1 MLPQTL
7 DTSFPFGIQN
17 SATSNDVFIDSIIE
31 LSLDTSVSSSYTLEL
46 SSPTL
51 SWPITSPTSHILVSC
66 SSIASIVHIPSYH
79 DNDIHIAVDLL
90 VQGIHKMNGFS
101 NKNFMNTRSNTGV
114 FKPRAFNAS
123 LILLEPKTWKYVVNV
138 SKWKDAM
145 QKEFNALLKNRTQK
159 LISLP
164 IRKKTIK

>member
-1 MLPQTL
+1 
-7 DTSFPFGIQN
+7 
-17 SATSNDVFIDSIIE
+17 
-31 LSLDTSVSSSYTLEL
+31 
-46 SSPTL
+46 
-51 SWPITSPTSHILVSC
+51 
-66 SSIASIVHIPSYH
+66 
-79 DNDIHIAVDLL
+79 
-90 VQGIHKMNGFS
+90 
-101 NKNFMNTRSNTGV
+101 MNTRSKTGV